1 MQNESNSTTHNQD
14 EIAKLEADIREAIAH
29 GGDVKET
36 VRQLTLKAM
45 HAKSLDPESLGRIA
59 AAVMQGAHDGAQ
71 QKLQLASE
79 QTHTAQAQISNAV
92 SGLDTA
98 FAQFAEASKLAL
110 EEAAGK
116 AQQFSREELT
126 KTRADLEALED
137 LFLDVVKRTASA
149 AEGVIAD
156 TLNDLLAHAIRNGTA
171 IGAQLQDTLAT
182 FSHQIG
188 SVGHAQFEAGLQLTQ
203 ATADLLHKIATG
215 VLTGISEQTSK
226 SGSQK

>member
-1 MQNESNSTTHNQD
+1 MQNESNSTAPNQD
-14 EIAKLEADIREAIAH
+14 DMAKLEADIREAIAH

-45 HAKSLDPESLGRIA
+45 HAKSFDPESLGEIA
-59 AAVMQGAHDGAQ
+59 TAVMQGVHDGAQ
-71 QKLQLASE
+71 QKLEHASE
-79 QTHTAQAQISNAV
+79 QTHTAQTQITHAV
-92 SGLDTA
+92 SGLDAA

-126 KTRADLEALED
+126 KTRADLETLED
-137 LFLDVVKRTASA
+137 LFLEVLRRSA
-149 AEGVIAD
+149 TSAQGVIAE

-171 IGAQLQDTLAT
+171 IGAQLQETLAT
-182 FSHQIG
+182 FAHQL
-188 SVGHAQFEAGLQLTQ
+188 SSAGHAQFEAGLQLTQ

-215 VLTGISEQTSK
+215 VLTGISEKTK
-226 SGSQK
+226 HKNYK